1 MSRVEVMP
9 FTEEH
14 LDAAGELLA
23 ARQRRHRE
31 AEPLVPERYTAPDVA
46 RAEVEALWLAD
57 DTPGAVALRD
67 RRVVAYMVGIRKD
80 RDMWGPNV
88 WVDPAGHAAEEAE
101 VVRDLYAAVSADWV
115 AAGDKAHFAVVPATD
130 GPLLEAWY
138 RLGFGQQHA
147 FGIRELPEETSWPE
161 GTREA
166 RSEDIDQL
174 LRLAPLLG
182 EHQALSPVFAP
193 LPDAEDP
200 QEMRAEYEEDVAR
213 DDVGSIVAEQGGRI
227 VGQFYVVPIELSRMH
242 SSVTRRDGASFLSFA
257 ITDPA
262 VRGSGA
268 GLKLTQAAFA
278 WARERGYDTM
288 AVDWRVT
295 NLLSS
300 RFWAARGFR
309 PTFFR
314 LHRLVA

>member
-1 MSRVEVMP
+1 MSRVEVIP

-23 ARQRRHRE
+23 ARQRLHRE
-31 AEPLVPERYTAPDVA
+31 AEPLLPERYTEPGVA
-46 RAEVEALWLAD
+46 RTEVDALWRAD

-67 RRVVAYMVGIRKD
+67 GRVAAYMVGVRKD
-80 RDMWGPNV
+80 SAVWGSNV

-101 VVRDLYAAVSADWV
+101 LVRDLYAAVSADWV
-115 AAGDKAHFAVVPATD
+115 AADRKAHYAVVPSSDAS
-130 GPLLEAWY
+130 LLEAWY

-147 FGIRELPEETSWPE
+147 FGIRELPQKTSWPE

-182 EHQALSPVFAP
+182 EHQALAPVFAR
-193 LPDAEDP
+193 LPAEEDAE
-200 QEMRAEYEEDVAR
+200 EMRAEYEEDVAR
-213 DDVGSIVAEQGGRI
+213 DDVGSVIAEQDGRI

-242 SSVTRRDGASFLSFA
+242 SSVTRRDGAAFLSFA

-262 VRGSGA
+262 VRGTGA
-268 GLKLTQAAFA
+268 GLKLMQAAFA
-278 WARERGYDTM
+278 WAREHGYDTM
-288 AVDWRVT
+288 AIDWRVT

-300 RFWAARGFR
+300 RFWTARGFR